1 MNDFHML
8 DICIKNNDRLGAM
21 RLLRDKTEFAVRK
34 ILEKLKVKVTLQT
47 GRPFWLWVQNWINSS
62 CKHANTP
69 NEPAYDKSKSQ
80 DALHS
85 PVSRCTESGSPGFSE
100 AGRTNSYVCGSRKHT
115 IPCKTRTA
123 PVCLRPDG
131 FSSVHAY
138 LGYERTTHTRT
149 SSEKSKQAV
158 GMGIYHTTGVF
169 SRFSASSA
177 VVCAEHFIC
186 IRRRDAAACPELPVR
201 KKRDTHW
208 CTTSVLN
215 GVATATCKLR
225 FAWDHAGDR
234 TGVRLLRTDSWDV
247 LGRHCRVHTVALQ
260 PEWCFAYNES
270 ASRHPAVCHS
280 ADAAV
285 THDSGIACSQSLF

>member
-34 ILEKLKVKVTLQT
+34 ILERLKVKVTLQT

-62 CKHANTP
+62 CKHENTP

-85 PVSRCTESGSPGFSE
+85 PVSRCTESGSTGFSE

-115 IPCKTRTA
+115 
-123 PVCLRPDG
+123 
-131 FSSVHAY
+131 
-138 LGYERTTHTRT
+138 
-149 SSEKSKQAV
+149 V
-158 GMGIYHTTGVF
+158 GMGIYHTTLVL

-201 KKRDTHW
+201 KKRNTHW
-208 CTTSVLN
+208 YTTFVLN

-225 FAWDHAGDR
+225 FAWDHAGNR
-234 TGVRLLRTDSWDV
+234 TGACLFRTESWDV
-247 LGRHCRVHTVALQ
+247 SNRHHRLHAVALQ
-260 PEWCFAYNES
+260 PE
-270 ASRHPAVCHS
+270 
-280 ADAAV
+280 
-285 THDSGIACSQSLF
+285 